1 MLRRTE
7 NVEVYYKRDLWGLLT
22 SKYKILLE
30 VGRRSYLS
38 DRRVSVPEFRAMA
51 TQSESEPVDT

>member
-30 VGRRSYLS
+30 V
-38 DRRVSVPEFRAMA
+38 E
-51 TQSESEPVDT
+51 Q

>member
-1 MLRRTE
+1 VTGPRGRVEELVAEGGVPMLRRTE

-30 VGRRSYLS
+30 V
-38 DRRVSVPEFRAMA
+38 E
-51 TQSESEPVDT
+51 Q